1 MKKFFSQ
8 IENLPIDSSVVSAE
22 LFLRGVRSTG
32 LIEKQFLSGQL
43 AILIL
48 AGGMPITAYLLEND
62 KRIPMPLV
70 EFSAVPEA
78 SISSIHAIKM
88 PDVAGRLTTLAF
100 ESTVQNMLTITDE
113 SAWGRQVEQW
123 KSEQWNGLVEIR
135 SETMHGFALFLHG
148 ELQRSDTIF
157 STSQG
162 FVADFPDLSSV
173 HDSPWDICTYSLPVS
188 EQVYQS
194 TILRYGA
201 MDWIHKILC
210 RYEEMVGHKL
220 LLTLDR
226 ELNRQ
231 IHPWNWNIVLNETD
245 IQDSHF
251 FAYPSDAEHAYRALF
266 MSMGAQMN
274 IVLGSNLTQR
284 ILSETFE
291 QIHPEERA
299 ILQTLRLIPAAFS
312 E

>member
-22 LFLRGVRSTG
+22 LFLRGMRSTG
-32 LIEKQFLSGQL
+32 LIEKHFLSGQL
-43 AILIL
+43 AVLLL
-48 AGGMPITAYLLEND
+48 AGGMPTIAYLLEND
-62 KRIPMPLV
+62 NRSPMPLV
-70 EFSAVPEA
+70 EFSAIPQD
-78 SISSIHAIKM
+78 SLSSIHAIKI
-88 PDVAGRLTTLAF
+88 PDVAGRLTMLAF
-100 ESTVQNMLTITDE
+100 ESMVQNTRTITDE
-113 SAWGRQVEQW
+113 STWDRQVEQW
-123 KSEQWNGLVEIR
+123 KSEKWNGLIEIK

-148 ELQRSDTIF
+148 EVQSSDTVF

-162 FVADFPDLSSV
+162 FVADFPDISSV
-173 HDSPWDICTYSLPVS
+173 HDSPWNVYIYSLPVS

-201 MDWIHKILC
+201 MDWIHKILW

-231 IHPWNWNIVLNETD
+231 IHPWNWNIVLEETD
-245 IQDSHF
+245 IQDAHF